1 MKAMFILGAVLVL
14 CLAVSV
20 ILRPPA
26 GGFDGRALL
35 ALVISALMV
44 LSVPAVAR

>member
-1 MKAMFILGAVLVL
+1 MRMLFIFGAVLVL

-20 ILRPPA
+20 VLRPPA

-35 ALVISALMV
+35 ALVVSVLMV